1 MATATDYIVGID
13 LGTTT
18 SCVAIMEVS
27 DGSNGL
33 FVGFAGSCHRELGG
47 CQNHSFGGRFSER
60 RGKIGRAGRQAP
72 GSRQRGPYGFLDQE
86 AYGVGL

>member
-1 MATATDYIVGID
+1 MMATATDYIVGID

-33 FVGFAGSCHRELGG
+33 YVGFAGSCHRELGG
-47 CQNHSFGGRFSER
+47 CQNHSFGGCLPGER
-60 RGKIGRAGRQAP
+60 
-72 GSRQRGPYGFLDQE
+72 
-86 AYGVGL
+86 